1 MGVLLVVSVIIAAL
15 ASTDLGREI
24 SRQAKA
30 QICRIAETPCE
41 KTSKKSKKRSRAAS
55 PVARASALRDPKGND
70 SDGDGVSDKRERA
83 QHSDPG
89 SPDTDRDGLGDAS
102 DPAPR
107 DTDFDNDG
115 LLDGEDPVVGHD
127 DVDRDGLTDGQEVA
141 LGTNPRSR
149 DTDGDGRPDRA
160 EFDAGSD
167 PTKRVLPLTEENA
180 LKPWLRVGL
189 TEKQWWDF
197 TQEILKEYDPKGW
210 RKWVESNPYW
220 GVNLDK
226 DGNLKLLEVNHMA
239 AVNPRAV
246 LKLLGA
252 ASKLPSVT
260 AVAMKVA
267 GKAPIA
273 VGAALMARS
282 VIPAVARIKT
292 PAPPPAGISYGPL
305 DKLGRATG
313 AAATITKSMLNTGTT
328 AARRI
333 KPPGFTDGL
342 KQDRG
347 HLIGKLLG
355 GTGRDARNLTT
366 MFKNAN
372 TPVMRDFEAKI
383 AEAVRGGQVVRYQV
397 TPIYKGS
404 DQIARGI
411 TMKAFGSGKNP
422 LNLHVTV
429 LNIPKP

>member
-1 MGVLLVVSVIIAAL
+1 MLLVVSVIIAAL

-24 SRQAKA
+24 SRQAKV

-41 KTSKKSKKRSRAAS
+41 KRVSKKSTKRSRAAA
-55 PVARASALRDPKGND
+55 PLARTSALRDPKGND
-70 SDGDGVSDKRERA
+70 SDGDGVSDARERA
-83 QHSDPG
+83 RHTDPG
-89 SPDTDRDGLGDAS
+89 NPDSDGDGYGDAS

-107 DTDFDNDG
+107 DPDLDNDG
-115 LLDGEDPVVGHD
+115 LLDGEDPVPGHD

-167 PTKRVLPLTEENA
+167 PTKRVLPLTEANA

-197 TQEILKEYDPKGW
+197 TKKVLEEYDPKGW
-210 RKWVESNPYW
+210 RKWIESNPYW

-226 DGNLKLLEVNHMA
+226 DGNLKLLEVNQMA
-239 AVNPRAV
+239 SVNPRAV

-260 AVAMKVA
+260 AVAAKVA

-292 PAPPPAGISYGPL
+292 PAPPPAGITYGPL

-313 AAATITKSMLNTGTT
+313 AAATITKHMINAGTR
-328 AARRI
+328 ASGRI
-333 KPPGFTDGL
+333 KPQGFADGAVH
-342 KQDRG
+342 DRG

-355 GTGRDARNLTT
+355 GLGSDARNLTT

-372 TPVMRDFEAKI
+372 TPVMRGFEKQI
-383 AEAVRGGQVVRYQV
+383 ADAVRGGQVVRYQV

-404 DQIARGI
+404 DKIARGI
-411 TMKAFGSGKNP
+411 TMKAYGSGKNP

>member
-1 MGVLLVVSVIIAAL
+1 MLLVVSVIIAAL

-24 SRQAKA
+24 SRQAKV

-41 KTSKKSKKRSRAAS
+41 KRVSKKSTKRSRAAA
-55 PVARASALRDPKGND
+55 PLARTSALRDPKGND
-70 SDGDGVSDKRERA
+70 SDGDGVSDARERA
-83 QHSDPG
+83 RHTDPG
-89 SPDTDRDGLGDAS
+89 NPDSDGDGYGDAS

-107 DTDFDNDG
+107 DPDLDNDG
-115 LLDGEDPVVGHD
+115 LLDGEDPVPGHD

-189 TEKQWWDF
+189 TEQQWWDF
-197 TQEILKEYDPKGW
+197 TKKMLEEYDPKGW
-210 RKWVESNPYW
+210 RKWIESNPYW

-226 DGNLKLLEVNHMA
+226 DGNLKLLEVNQMA
-239 AVNPRAV
+239 SVNPRAV

-252 ASKLPSVT
+252 GEQA
-260 AVAMKVA
+260 AERHRRRRE
-267 GKAPIA
+267 GRGQ
-273 VGAALMARS
+273 GADRGRRGADGAQRD
-282 VIPAVARIKT
+282 PR
-292 PAPPPAGISYGPL
+292 
-305 DKLGRATG
+305 GRAHQDTG
-313 AAATITKSMLNTGTT
+313 AAAGRDHLRAVGQ
-328 AARRI
+328 ARPRDGRRRDDHQEHAQRGHPRRGRI
-333 KPPGFTDGL
+333 KPPGFADGAVH
-342 KQDRG
+342 DRG

-355 GTGRDARNLTT
+355 GLGSDARNLTT

-372 TPVMRDFEAKI
+372 TPVMREFEKQI
-383 AEAVRGGQVVRYQV
+383 ADAVRGGQVVRYQV

>member
-1 MGVLLVVSVIIAAL
+1 MLLVVSVIIAAL

-24 SRQAKA
+24 SRQAKV

-41 KTSKKSKKRSRAAS
+41 KRVSKKSTKRSRAAS
-55 PVARASALRDPKGND
+55 PLARTAALRDPKGND
-70 SDGDGVSDKRERA
+70 SDGDGVSDARERA

-89 SPDTDRDGLGDAS
+89 SPDTDHDGLGDAS

-189 TEKQWWDF
+189 TEKQWWDL
-197 TQEILKEYDPKGW
+197 TKKVLEEYDPKGW
-210 RKWVESNPYW
+210 RKWIESNPYW
-220 GVNLDK
+220 GVNLDEN
-226 DGNLKLLEVNHMA
+226 GQLKLLETNHMA
-239 AVNPRAV
+239 AINPRAIM
-246 LKLLGA
+246 KLLGA
-252 ASKLPSVT
+252 ASKLPSV
-260 AVAMKVA
+260 ASVAARVA
-267 GKAPIA
+267 GTMPIA

-282 VIPAVARIKT
+282 VIPTVARIKT
-292 PAPPPAGISYGPL
+292 PRTPLPGQVTYGVL
-305 DKLGRATG
+305 DKFGRATG
-313 AAATITKSMLNTGTT
+313 ASATVTKSMLNTGTR

-333 KPPGFTDGL
+333 KPPGYIDDFIHH
-342 KQDRG
+342 RG
-347 HLIGKLLG
+347 HLISQLLG

-366 MFKNAN
+366 MFNHAN
-372 TPVMRDFEAKI
+372 TPVMRDFERKI
-383 AEAVRGGQVVRYQV
+383 ADAVRGGQVVRYQV
-397 TPIYKGS
+397 TPIYRGS
-404 DQIARGI
+404 DPVARGI
-411 TMKAFGSGKNP
+411 TMKAWGTGNKP
-422 LNLHVTV
+422 LQLHLTV
-429 LNIPKP
+429 LNIPKR